1 MRCAILLFLLVSV
14 GFGATLTEGKI
25 QPKHVLEKAL
35 HQARNPVDD
44 IIRDVLEIVRQ
55 LMLNGTENI
64 PPLDPFF
71 IEYLLVNFT
80 SADADLL
87 LQVDNTLV
95 THLAEFVVESV
106 QTNMVRLTMEL
117 QLSLPKFNIDG
128 HYAMDGM
135 LLNLFPLYGAGN
147 YFVHVSNV
155 SLGGGAGL
163 SMGVPPQIR
172 DLHLD
177 FTFQSLEVNF
187 ENLLG
192 GGSLEE
198 LIETVI
204 NELGKEKSGSV
215 NN

>member
-1 MRCAILLFLLVSV
+1 M
-14 GFGATLTEGKI
+14 
-25 QPKHVLEKAL
+25 
-35 HQARNPVDD
+35 
-44 IIRDVLEIVRQ
+44 
-55 LMLNGTENI
+55 
-64 PPLDPFF
+64 
-71 IEYLLVNFT
+71 
-80 SADADLL
+80 
-87 LQVDNTLV
+87 
-95 THLAEFVVESV
+95 
-106 QTNMVRLTMEL
+106 
-117 QLSLPKFNIDG
+117 
-128 HYAMDGM
+128 
-135 LLNLFPLYGAGN
+135 
-147 YFVHVSNV
+147 